1 MENREREIVQRGQE
15 MRAQTPVIQNE
26 NFQSIQGNRE
36 QEEAPRTAQERPQNI
51 QGNTE
56 QRAEAPRTLQERPQN
71 IQGNTG
77 QGNTNIVNRKPI
89 NPVMRENAAFFLG
102 IAVIYSICFT
112 LTFYRSFVGIMF
124 PLITAAT
131 LVVCGLFLKKAKIVW
146 KKSNWW
152 YIGGCLLL
160 GISNFLT
167 TSLFIIFFNTVGILL
182 LVTVFM
188 LRQMYDDKNWNLG
201 QYLSNI
207 MFLYLN
213 MIPEVASPFFHLAEL
228 VGKRK
233 RIEKKSKTSTYILI
247 GILIGLP
254 MLSTVIALLSS
265 ADQIFS
271 RVIGDACYK
280 LWTQV
285 LFSPNVFL
293 VILLYN
299 IGIFWYL

>member
-131 LVVCGLFLKKAKIVW
+131 LVV
-146 KKSNWW
+146 
-152 YIGGCLLL
+152 
-160 GISNFLT
+160 
-167 TSLFIIFFNTVGILL
+167 
-182 LVTVFM
+182 
-188 LRQMYDDKNWNLG
+188 
-201 QYLSNI
+201 
-207 MFLYLN
+207 
-213 MIPEVASPFFHLAEL
+213 
-228 VGKRK
+228 
-233 RIEKKSKTSTYILI
+233 
-247 GILIGLP
+247 
-254 MLSTVIALLSS
+254 
-265 ADQIFS
+265 
-271 RVIGDACYK
+271 
-280 LWTQV
+280 
-285 LFSPNVFL
+285 
-293 VILLYN
+293 
-299 IGIFWYL
+299 